1 MRKLTFLMACL
12 FLVGLGLVNAQSK
25 SVSGKVISA
34 DDGQPII
41 GATILVRGTT
51 VGTITNTEGV
61 FKISLPGS
69 AKDLVVSYVGMKT
82 LQVEAKKD
90 MVITLAT
97 EDNLFNEVVV
107 TAMGISRH
115 KKALGYATQDLS
127 GDELST
133 VKSDNFLNS
142 LSGKISGVQ
151 VKKNTN
157 MGGSTNIVMRGSKS
171 LTGNNQV
178 LFVVDGVPIS
188 NENFNYVAASASG
201 SQSTGSVGYDYGNAA
216 SDINPDDIESV
227 NVLKGAAATALY
239 GSRAANGVIMIST
252 KKGSSKKSK
261 GLGVSV
267 STGATVGF
275 VDKSTFPTYQKKYG
289 AGYGAYYG
297 VDGDGYF
304 NSNDINGDGISDIT
318 GKPTASDYEVV
329 PTTEDASFGAKFD
342 PTRLVYQWNS
352 LYPGLPNYKKATPWV
367 AAQNGPITFFENP
380 VTYNTTIAIDNASD
394 KGSYRLSYTNYN
406 QKGLMPNSDLTKN
419 TFGLNGVWNVTDK
432 LTASAT
438 GNFSRQQSTGRNST
452 GYNDNILTSM
462 RQWMETNVDYQEQKS
477 AYLSTKSNISWN
489 PALTSITDL
498 KPIYWDNPYWTRY
511 QNYETD
517 SRDRYTA
524 NFTLNYKIADWV
536 SVMGRVSM
544 DSYNQFMEERRAV
557 GSVPTTFGLDRT
569 DQESGYYR
577 KNINF
582 SEFNY
587 DFMANFKKNI
597 TEDLN
602 FTGILG
608 ANIRRNYNN
617 TIAASTNGGLVS
629 PGIYSLQ
636 NSAGPLPF
644 PIETAEKIGVDGYY
658 ASASFGYKDLLFL
671 DGTFR
676 EDHSSTLPAAHST
689 YPYFSAA
696 GSFLFSTLV
705 KQDWLDLGKVRLSY
719 AQVGNSAPFDQLN
732 DTYTVITPFNTS
744 LFGVSSSKKNADLK
758 PERTASIE
766 GGLEMYFLKRRV
778 GIDVA
783 AYKTNTT
790 NQIVPVKLS
799 QTTGYNQEI
808 INAGDIQNKGVELS
822 LMLTPVLTKDFKW
835 DVKINWSKN
844 SNKVVSLIDG
854 VSNYQL
860 GAFGGGVTLNAR
872 VGEAYGVLMGTDY
885 TYADGQKIISAT
897 TGKPVKTTTADHVIG
912 NVTPDWN
919 GGLQSTMTYKNWS
932 FSFLIDMQHGG
943 DIFSLDMYYGLSSG
957 LYAETAG
964 NNEFG
969 NPLRD
974 PIAYNKPIVIDP
986 VTKIQDPTTG
996 IASGYTSATG
1006 GYINQ
1011 GVNVSST
1018 GVVTPNK
1025 TRVNTTT
1032 YAGLG
1037 YGAEPNKAF
1046 IYDAGYIKLREISLS
1061 YSIPAKLL
1069 KGAFIQGLTLTA
1081 VASNPLIISK
1091 HLPYADP
1098 ESGLGSGNVQ
1108 GYSVGSLPS
1117 TRDFGFNVKL
1127 NF

>member
-1 MRKLTFLMACL
+1 MRKLTFLLTCL

-25 SVSGKVISA
+25 SISGKVISSE
-34 DDGQPII
+34 DGQPII
-41 GATILVRGTT
+41 GATILVKGTT
-51 VGTITNTEGV
+51 VGTITNVEGL
-61 FKISLPGS
+61 FKISLPGN

-82 LQVEAKKD
+82 VQLEAKNN
-90 MVITLAT
+90 MVITLVT
-97 EDNLFNEVVV
+97 EDNVFNEVVV
-107 TAMGISRH
+107 TAMGISRQ

-127 GDELST
+127 GEDLST

-151 VKKNTN
+151 IKKNTN

-178 LFVVDGVPIS
+178 LFVVDGVPVS
-188 NENFNYVAASASG
+188 NDNFNYVSNTSPSG

-239 GSRAANGVIMIST
+239 GSRAANGVVMITT
-252 KKGSSKKSK
+252 KKGTSKKAK
-261 GLGVSV
+261 GFGISINTGV
-267 STGATVGF
+267 TVG
-275 VDKSTFPTYQKKYG
+275 VIDKSTFPTYQNKYG
-289 AGYGAYYG
+289 AGYGAFYG
-297 VDGDGYF
+297 NDGSSYF
-304 NSNDINGDGISDIT
+304 NSNDINGDGLSDIT
-318 GKPTASDYEVV
+318 GTPTATDYPIV
-329 PTTEDASFGAKFD
+329 PTTEDASFGAAFD
-342 PTRLVYQWNS
+342 ANKLVYQWNS

-367 AAQNGPITFFENP
+367 AAKNGPITFFENP
-380 VTYNTTIAIDNASD
+380 VTYNTTVAIDNASD

-406 QKGLMPNSDLTKN
+406 QKGLMPNSDLKKN

-438 GNFSRQQSTGRNST
+438 GNFSRQEATGRNST

-462 RQWMETNVDYQEQKS
+462 RQWMETNVDYQEQKA
-477 AYLSTKSNISWN
+477 AYLSTGSNISWN

-511 QNYETD
+511 KNYETD
-517 SRDRYTA
+517 ARDRYMG

-544 DSYNQFMEERRAV
+544 DSYNQLMEERRAV

-587 DFMANFKKNI
+587 DLMANFKKTI

-602 FTGILG
+602 FSGILG
-608 ANIRRNYNN
+608 MNLRRNFNN

-644 PIETAEKIGVDGYY
+644 PVETAEKTGVDGFYG
-658 ASASFGYKDLLFL
+658 SVSFGYKDLLFL
-671 DGTFR
+671 DGTYR
-676 EDHSSTLPAAHST
+676 VDHSSTLPVGNST
-689 YPYFSAA
+689 YPYYSVA

-719 AQVGNSAPFDQLN
+719 AQVGNSAPFDNLK
-732 DTYTVITPFNTS
+732 DTYSVITPFNTS
-744 LFGVSSSKKNADLK
+744 LYGVSSTKKNAQLR
-758 PERTASIE
+758 PERTASLE

-778 GIDVA
+778 GVDLA
-783 AYKTNTT
+783 LYKTNTT

-808 INAGDIQNKGVELS
+808 INAGDIENKGVELS

-844 SNKVVSLIDG
+844 SNKVVSLING
-854 VSNYQL
+854 VDNYQL

-872 VGEAYGVLMGTDY
+872 VGEPYGALMGTDY
-885 TYADGQKIISAT
+885 TYTDKGQKIISAT
-897 TGKPVKTTTADHVIG
+897 TGKPVKTATADHVIG

-919 GGLQSTMTYKNWS
+919 GGFQSTMTYKNWA
-932 FSFLIDMQHGG
+932 FSFLIDMQKGG
-943 DIFSLDMYYGLSSG
+943 DIYSLDMYYGLSTG

-964 NNEFG
+964 NNELG
-969 NPLRD
+969 NPLR
-974 PIAYNKPIVIDP
+974 NPIVYN
-986 VTKIQDPTTG
+986 DPTVG
-996 IASGYTSATG
+996 LASGYASTTG

-1011 GVNVSST
+1011 GVNVSAT
-1018 GVVTPNK
+1018 GVITPNK
-1025 TRVNTTT
+1025 TRVNTTS

-1037 YGAEPNKAF
+1037 YKAEPNKAF

-1069 KGAFIQGLTLTA
+1069 KNAFIQGLTFSA

-1091 HLPYADP
+1091 GLPYADP

-1108 GYSVGSLPS
+1108 GYSIGSLPS
-1117 TRDFGFNVKL
+1117 TRDFGFNIKL